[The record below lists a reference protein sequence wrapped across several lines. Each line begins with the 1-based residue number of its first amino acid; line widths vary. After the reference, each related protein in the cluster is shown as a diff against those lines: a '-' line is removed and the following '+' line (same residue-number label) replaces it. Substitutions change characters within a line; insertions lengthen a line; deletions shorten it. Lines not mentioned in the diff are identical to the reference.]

1 MVKVFVGNGQI
12 LNVNHT
18 IANVNFDAEDQFINR
33 NLSNDV
39 IINIDKNYLNSKLGT
54 LSNNLWSNTTINFD
68 LSEIKDLIKSETD
81 ILSLGTISKVNENYK
96 NYVQNTFFRP
106 ETLYADEDWINNFDT
121 NFDKNNLLNLVQE
134 AKNGYFALN
143 NVNSLFEIWRNSSYN
158 TNNYQAVITNDFL
171 FNSNNFVST
180 NGIKSNYQFL
190 IKQDNSFTSTPIDD
204 IDTNDLYQT
213 ILFKSELPLIK

>member
-158 TNNYQAVITNDFL
+158 TNNYQISDGFIEDHYL
-171 FNSNNFVST
+171 YFPS
-180 NGIKSNYQFL
+180 GISLVYS
-190 IKQDNSFTSTPIDD
+190 NSFTDNTSKTLLGSVTY
-204 IDTNDLYQT
+204 TNNYNMV
-213 ILFKSELPLIK
+213 FKII

>member
-12 LNVNHT
+12 LNINHT

-158 TNNYQAVITNDFL
+158 TNNYQISDGFIEDHYL
-171 FNSNNFVST
+171 YFPS
-180 NGIKSNYQFL
+180 GISLVYS
-190 IKQDNSFTSTPIDD
+190 NSFTDNTSKSLLGSVTY
-204 IDTNDLYQT
+204 TNNYN
-213 ILFKSELPLIK
+213 IVFKII

>member
-12 LNVNHT
+12 LNINHT

-54 LSNNLWSNTTINFD
+54 LSNNLWSNSTLNFD
-68 LSEIKDLIKSETD
+68 LSEIKELIKTETD

-158 TNNYQAVITNDFL
+158 TNNYQISDGFIEDHYL
-171 FNSNNFVST
+171 YFPS
-180 NGIKSNYQFL
+180 GISLVYS
-190 IKQDNSFTSTPIDD
+190 NSFTDNTSKTLLGSVTY
-204 IDTNDLYQT
+204 TNNYN
-213 ILFKSELPLIK
+213 IVFKII

>member
-12 LNVNHT
+12 LNINHT

-68 LSEIKDLIKSETD
+68 LSEIKSLINSETD

-121 NFDKNNLLNLVQE
+121 NFDKNNFLNLVQE

-143 NVNSLFEIWRNSSYN
+143 NVNSLFELWRNSSYN
-158 TNNYQAVITNDFL
+158 TNNYQISDGFTEDHYLYFP
-171 FNSNNFVST
+171 S
-180 NGIKSNYQFL
+180 GISLEYS
-190 IKQDNSFTSTPIDD
+190 NSFTDNTSNTLLGSVTY
-204 IDTNDLYQT
+204 TNNYNMV
-213 ILFKSELPLIK
+213 FKII

>member
-12 LNVNHT
+12 LNINHT

-68 LSEIKDLIKSETD
+68 LSEIKGLINSETD

-121 NFDKNNLLNLVQE
+121 NFDKNNFLNLVQE

-158 TNNYQAVITNDFL
+158 TNNYQISDG
-171 FNSNNFVST
+171 FVEDHYLYFPS
-180 NGIKSNYQFL
+180 GISLVYS
-190 IKQDNSFTSTPIDD
+190 NSFTDNTSNTLLGSVTY
-204 IDTNDLYQT
+204 TNNYNMV
-213 ILFKSELPLIK
+213 FKII

>member
-18 IANVNFDAEDQFINR
+18 IANVNFDAENQFINT

-68 LSEIKDLIKSETD
+68 LSEIKNLINTESN
-81 ILSLGTISKVNENYK
+81 IFSLGTISKVNENYK

-121 NFDKNNLLNLVQE
+121 NFDKNNFLNLVQE

-143 NVNSLFEIWRNSSYN
+143 NVNSLFELWRNSSYN
-158 TNNYQAVITNDFL
+158 TNNYQISDGFTEDHYLYFP
-171 FNSNNFVST
+171 S
-180 NGIKSNYQFL
+180 GISLEYS
-190 IKQDNSFTSTPIDD
+190 NSFTDNTSNTLLGSVTY
-204 IDTNDLYQT
+204 TNNYNMV
-213 ILFKSELPLIK
+213 FKII

>member
-12 LNVNHT
+12 LNINHT

-68 LSEIKDLIKSETD
+68 LSEIKGLINSETD

-121 NFDKNNLLNLVQE
+121 NFDKNNFLNLVQE

-158 TNNYQAVITNDFL
+158 TNNYQISDGFTQDHYLYFP
-171 FNSNNFVST
+171 S
-180 NGIKSNYQFL
+180 GISLVYS
-190 IKQDNSFTSTPIDD
+190 NSFTDNTSKTLLGSVTY
-204 IDTNDLYQT
+204 TNNYN
-213 ILFKSELPLIK
+213 IVFKII

>member
-12 LNVNHT
+12 LNINHT

-68 LSEIKDLIKSETD
+68 LSEIKGLINSETD

-121 NFDKNNLLNLVQE
+121 NFDKNNFLNLVQE

-143 NVNSLFEIWRNSSYN
+143 NVNSLFELWRNSSYN
-158 TNNYQAVITNDFL
+158 TNNYQISDGFTEDHYLYFP
-171 FNSNNFVST
+171 S
-180 NGIKSNYQFL
+180 GISLEYS
-190 IKQDNSFTSTPIDD
+190 NSFTDNTSNTLLGSVTY
-204 IDTNDLYQT
+204 TNNYNMV
-213 ILFKSELPLIK
+213 FKII

>member
-12 LNVNHT
+12 LNINHT

-68 LSEIKDLIKSETD
+68 LSEIKGLINSETD

-121 NFDKNNLLNLVQE
+121 NFDKNNFLNLVQE

-158 TNNYQAVITNDFL
+158 TNNYQISDG
-171 FNSNNFVST
+171 FVEDHYLYFPS
-180 NGIKSNYQFL
+180 GISLVYS
-190 IKQDNSFTSTPIDD
+190 NSFTDNTSKTLLGSVTY
-204 IDTNDLYQT
+204 TNNYNMV
-213 ILFKSELPLIK
+213 FKII

>member
-12 LNVNHT
+12 LNINHT

-68 LSEIKDLIKSETD
+68 LSEIKGLINSETD

-121 NFDKNNLLNLVQE
+121 NFDKNKFLNLVQE

-158 TNNYQAVITNDFL
+158 TNNYQISDG
-171 FNSNNFVST
+171 FVEDHYLYFPS
-180 NGIKSNYQFL
+180 GISLVYS
-190 IKQDNSFTSTPIDD
+190 NSFTDNTSKTLLGSVTY
-204 IDTNDLYQT
+204 TNNYNMV
-213 ILFKSELPLIK
+213 FKII

>member
-12 LNVNHT
+12 LNINHT
-18 IANVNFDAEDQFINR
+18 IANVNFDAENQFINR

-68 LSEIKDLIKSETD
+68 LSEIKSLINSETD

-121 NFDKNNLLNLVQE
+121 NFDKNNFLNLVQE

-143 NVNSLFEIWRNSSYN
+143 NVNSLFELWRNSSYN
-158 TNNYQAVITNDFL
+158 TNNYQISDGFTEDHYLYFP
-171 FNSNNFVST
+171 S
-180 NGIKSNYQFL
+180 GISLEYS
-190 IKQDNSFTSTPIDD
+190 NSFTDNTSNTLLGSVTY
-204 IDTNDLYQT
+204 TNNYNM
-213 ILFKSELPLIK
+213 LFKII

>member
-12 LNVNHT
+12 LNINHT

-68 LSEIKDLIKSETD
+68 LSEIKGLINSETD

-106 ETLYADEDWINNFDT
+106 ETLYADEDWINNFDN
-121 NFDKNNLLNLVQE
+121 NFDKNNFLNLVQE

-143 NVNSLFEIWRNSSYN
+143 NVNSLFELWRNSSYN
-158 TNNYQAVITNDFL
+158 TNNYQISDGFTEDHYLYFP
-171 FNSNNFVST
+171 S
-180 NGIKSNYQFL
+180 GISLEYS
-190 IKQDNSFTSTPIDD
+190 NSFTDNTSNTLLGSVTY
-204 IDTNDLYQT
+204 TNNYNMV
-213 ILFKSELPLIK
+213 FKII

>member
-12 LNVNHT
+12 LNINHT
-18 IANVNFDAEDQFINR
+18 VANVNFDAEDQFINR

-68 LSEIKDLIKSETD
+68 LSEIKALINSETD

-121 NFDKNNLLNLVQE
+121 NFDKNNFLNLVLE

-143 NVNSLFEIWRNSSYN
+143 NVNSLFELWRNSSYN
-158 TNNYQAVITNDFL
+158 TNNYQI
-171 FNSNNFVST
+171 SNGFTDDHYLYFPS
-180 NGIKSNYQFL
+180 GISLEYS
-190 IKQDNSFTSTPIDD
+190 NSFTDNTSNTLLGSVTY
-204 IDTNDLYQT
+204 TNNYNMV
-213 ILFKSELPLIK
+213 FKII

>member
-12 LNVNHT
+12 LNINHT

-121 NFDKNNLLNLVQE
+121 NFDKNNFLNLVQE

-158 TNNYQAVITNDFL
+158 TNNYQISDGFTQDHYLYFP
-171 FNSNNFVST
+171 S
-180 NGIKSNYQFL
+180 GISLVYS
-190 IKQDNSFTSTPIDD
+190 NSFTDNTSKTLLGSVTY
-204 IDTNDLYQT
+204 TNNYNMV
-213 ILFKSELPLIK
+213 FKII

>member
-12 LNVNHT
+12 LNINHT

-158 TNNYQAVITNDFL
+158 TNNYQISDGFIEDHYL
-171 FNSNNFVST
+171 YFPS
-180 NGIKSNYQFL
+180 GISLVYS
-190 IKQDNSFTSTPIDD
+190 NSFTDNTSKTLLGSVTY
-204 IDTNDLYQT
+204 TNNYN
-213 ILFKSELPLIK
+213 IVFKII